1 MQVNHDMFEPSLPV
15 VVQLPQ
21 ASESRKWRAR
31 DVTQWAGKGSY
42 DVSCEHKS
50 TQRNDE
56 SASGGVQVDL
66 TEKHDFQ
73 TRGEMGTKRR
83 RGTNRTSAVV
93 ETSL

>member
-1 MQVNHDMFEPSLPV
+1 MFEPSLPV

-21 ASESRKWRAR
+21 ASESRKWWAR

-42 DVSCEHKS
+42 DVSSEHKS

-66 TEKHDFQ
+66 TEKHDLMIPCFIQ
-73 TRGEMGTKRR
+73 DWKEMRVKGWR
-83 RGTNRTSAVV
+83 NRLSTFV
-93 ETSL
+93 ETTSL

>member
-56 SASGGVQVDL
+56 STGGRAQVNL
-66 TEKHDFQ
+66 TEKHDDSDWG
-73 TRGEMGTKRR
+73 RDGYEETKRDKS
-83 RGTNRTSAVV
+83 NISCC
-93 ETSL
+93 